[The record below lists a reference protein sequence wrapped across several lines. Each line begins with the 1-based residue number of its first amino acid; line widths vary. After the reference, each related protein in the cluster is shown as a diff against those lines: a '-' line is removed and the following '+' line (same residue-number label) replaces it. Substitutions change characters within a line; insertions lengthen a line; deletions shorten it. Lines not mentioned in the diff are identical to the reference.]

1 MSTDAVTPLRHRMIE
16 DMNARKLCAGT
27 QRGHIHSC
35 KRFAVFLN
43 RSPDTATTEDIRR
56 FQLHLAEAG
65 VSICNRNRIM
75 TGVRFLFRVTLR
87 RLDLAAEI
95 YHIREPQKI
104 PLVMSPDE
112 TRRLLAVAS
121 NLKVRTLLSLGYGCG
136 LRAGEVVRLK
146 VKHIDSAQ
154 KIIRV
159 EQSKGRKDRNV
170 VLSPETLGL
179 LRQWWKARP
188 SRYDAGAPVAE
199 RWLFPGNKRGKPMTT
214 RQLSRLFHEAAEA
227 AGIKKAVTLHALRHS
242 FATHLLERGTDIR
255 RLRRSPTKYLSIVKR
270 RDRARGR
277 RPALRLGL
285 CGSGY
290 RWVWGCVCLGLGG
303 GAERQRARARWPCVA
318 GRSARSSLSGRPE
331 VVHSGGCGRS
341 GERSVCREV
350 S

>member
-1 MSTDAVTPLRHRMIE
+1 MSMGAVTPLRHRMIE

-35 KRFAVFLN
+35 KRFAAFLN
-43 RSPDTATTEDIRR
+43 RSPDTATSEDIRR
-56 FQLHLAEAG
+56 FQLHLAETG

-75 TGVRFLFRVTLR
+75 TGLRFLFRVTLR
-87 RLDLAAEI
+87 RLDLANEV

-136 LRAGEVVRLK
+136 LRASEVVRLK

-154 KIIRV
+154 KIIRI

-170 VLSPETLGL
+170 MLSPETLGL
-179 LRQWWKARP
+179 LRQWWKVRP

-199 RWLFPGNKRGKPMTT
+199 RWLFPGNRHGKPMTT
-214 RQLSRLFHEAAEA
+214 RQLSRLFHQAAEA

-255 RLRRSPTKYLSIVKR
+255 IIQALLGHDKLDTTARYTRVATGMIAGIESPLDLLSQPRRKPKKSRKDPPPT
-270 RDRARGR
+270 
-277 RPALRLGL
+277 
-285 CGSGY
+285 
-290 RWVWGCVCLGLGG
+290 
-303 GAERQRARARWPCVA
+303 
-318 GRSARSSLSGRPE
+318 
-331 VVHSGGCGRS
+331 
-341 GERSVCREV
+341 
-350 S
+350 

>member
-95 YHIREPQKI
+95 YHLREPQKI

-136 LRAGEVVRLK
+136 LRASEVVRLK

-170 VLSPETLGL
+170 MLSPETLGL

-188 SRYDAGAPVAE
+188 SRHDAGAPVAE
-199 RWLFPGNKRGKPMTT
+199 RWLFPGNRRGKPMTT
-214 RQLSRLFHEAAEA
+214 RQLSRLFHVAADA

-255 RLRRSPTKYLSIVKR
+255 IIQALLGHDKLETTARYTRVATGMIAGVESPLDLLSQPRKKPKKSR
-270 RDRARGR
+270 KDPP
-277 RPALRLGL
+277 PA
-285 CGSGY
+285 
-290 RWVWGCVCLGLGG
+290 
-303 GAERQRARARWPCVA
+303 
-318 GRSARSSLSGRPE
+318 
-331 VVHSGGCGRS
+331 
-341 GERSVCREV
+341 
-350 S
+350 